1 MKFDIFNHVSS
12 RGVECPDS
20 STLLNTM
27 DSDKVRRTIASIRE
41 AVKKGNDKQVG
52 ELKKMLPAVTWQ
64 AHFADGVRNND
75 HAEPSGL
82 YMLDIDHVDDP
93 RGMFKQ
99 WQPALLVE
107 CGVVFIHI
115 SPSGAGLRVVARCLY
130 EGRTIAQ
137 HQAWLAE
144 KLGVVAY
151 DAACKDFARL
161 AFLASYDDILFH
173 DYEKMFMEAAM
184 LPAAAEQYA
193 PSTLKTPAKAEQQN
207 LFTDEQRTKEYR
219 GHLVGEIAQ
228 QWTEHVGMPVEG
240 ERHNFYYELAKTF
253 RHIVD
258 NDYGVLLAQLPDFG
272 LSLDER
278 QKICEHTAKTNRG
291 NKIPYKFWAWMQQ
304 QGIVPKTQKDSRA
317 EAKAEEF
324 ERAIAEQMERQ
335 KEEALRDDPEPK
347 PAAVP
352 TLPKVFKEFCSVCPP
367 DFVLPTVNAL
377 LPLLGTLATRVRATY
392 LDGVEHTTTFHTVI
406 YADASSGKSFARRLY
421 QRLTV
426 DLQKHDAFSIAR
438 EQQYLEELRQKKNAT
453 QQPKDPH
460 CPYRIQMAI
469 TSVPMILRR
478 QQDAMGLHTITFDE
492 EIDTMAKANKGGS
505 YAQKSDL
512 YRKAWDNAEYGQEY
526 ISGNTFTGRV
536 NLFMNFLLLGT
547 PVQMMKFYNDPEN
560 GLISRVNFCE
570 IPNQDYALLPKWKKM
585 SPKQEEV
592 IDKVLRRFEQMTY
605 EPVEDTDNE
614 WTVKPTVNVDDK
626 LKFFM
631 PLLSNWLEQKRLDA
645 LDDQDRTKDMFRR
658 RSAVKAFRAAMLCV
672 AMYDTLN
679 AATQKVISDFCLWLA
694 DNDLRTLCELY
705 TVEKKRKDAK
715 RTIGRPSIL
724 DTLPDEFTRED
735 VYVAGI
741 KGGKT
746 ATVSQ
751 TIATW
756 VCYGRIEK
764 VGDNL
769 YRKVKKGGKA

>member
-570 IPNQDYALLPKWKKM
+570 IPAQDYALLPKWKKL
-585 SPKQEEV
+585 SPKQEDV

-605 EPVEDTDNE
+605 EPVEDADNE
-614 WTVKPTVNVDDK
+614 WTVRPTVNVDDK

-631 PLLSNWLEQKRLDA
+631 PLLSDWLERKRLEA
-645 LDDQDRTKDMFRR
+645 LDDMDRTKDMFRR

-679 AATQKVISDFCLWLA
+679 AAIQKVIADFCLWLA
-694 DNDLRTLCELY
+694 DNDLRTLCSLY
-705 TVEKKRKDAK
+705 DVEKNRVEKKKTGPK
-715 RTIGRPSIL
+715 GIL
-724 DTLPDEFTRED
+724 DQLPDEFTRED
-735 VYVAGI
+735 VYVTLL
-741 KGGKT
+741 KNFKKT
-746 ATVSQ
+746 SVSQ
-751 TIATW
+751 TLNNW
-756 VCYGRIEK
+756 LHYKRVEQVDKG
-764 VGDNL
+764 V
-769 YRKVKKGGKA
+769 YRKVKKGGSK

>member
-1 MKFDIFNHVSS
+1 MKFDIFTHVSS
-12 RGVECPDS
+12 RGTLCSDS
-20 STLLNTM
+20 AHLLNVM
-27 DSDKVRRTIASIRE
+27 DSDKVRSTIASIRE
-41 AVKKGNDKQVG
+41 AVKKGNDKQVA

-99 WQPALLVE
+99 WQPALLLE
-107 CGVVFIHI
+107 CGVVFVHV
-115 SPSGAGLRVVARCLY
+115 SPSGAGLRIVARCMY

-137 HQAWLAE
+137 NQAWLAD
-144 KLGVVAY
+144 KLCVLNY

-161 AFLASYDDILFH
+161 AFLSSYDDILFR
-173 DYEKMFMEAAM
+173 DFDGMFGNHVA

-193 PSTLKTPAKAEQQN
+193 PSTLKEPAKAEQQN

-228 QWTEHVGMPVEG
+228 RWVEHLGAPVEG
-240 ERHNFYYELAKTF
+240 VRHNFYYELAKTF

-258 NDYGVLLAQLPDFG
+258 NDFGVLLAQLPDFG

-291 NKIPYKFWAWMQQ
+291 NKIPYKFWQWMQQ
-304 QGIVPKTQKDSRA
+304 QGIEPKSEADARL

-324 ERAIAEQMERQ
+324 NRAIAEQLEKQ
-335 KEEALRDDPEPK
+335 KAEALKEEEPQK
-347 PAAVP
+347 PATVP

-392 LDGVEHTTTFHTVI
+392 LDGVEQTATFHTVI

-421 QRLTV
+421 QRMTA

-438 EQQYLEELRQKKNAT
+438 EQLYLEELRQKKNAT

-526 ISGNTFTGRV
+526 ISAGTFTGRV
-536 NLFMNFLLLGT
+536 NLYMNFLLLGT
-547 PVQMMKFYNDPEN
+547 PEQMMKFYSDPEN

-605 EPVEDTDNE
+605 EPVEDADNE
-614 WTVKPTVNVDDK
+614 WTVKPTVSVDDK

-679 AATQKVISDFCLWLA
+679 TATQKVISDFCLWLA
-694 DNDLRTLCELY
+694 DNDLKTLCELY
-705 TVEKKRKDAK
+705 TVEKKRKEVK
-715 RTIGRPSIL
+715 NLGGRPSIL
-724 DTLPDEFTRED
+724 DSLPDEFTRED
-735 VYVAGI
+735 VYVTSI
-741 KGGKT
+741 KGGKISPVGKT
-746 ATVSQ
+746 LGA
-751 TIATW
+751 W
-756 VCYGRIEK
+756 MHYGRIEK
-764 VGDNL
+764 IGENL